1 MRWLKPVFAGDTIAY
16 SARVLGT
23 EEWRGRPEWGLLV
36 MENEGRN
43 QTGELV
49 FSFTGRVLV
58 ERRNPLVA

>member
-1 MRWLKPVFAGDTIAY
+1 
-16 SARVLGT
+16 
-23 EEWRGRPEWGLLV
+23 LLV

-43 QTGELV
+43 QRGELV